1 MIKSWETLPSKMRVP
16 GRGQHVVDPGVCDGV
31 GVSSLGVGRRGV
43 WKVGLLPVLQNG
55 EVPLGRT

>member
-1 MIKSWETLPSKMRVP
+1 MRVP

-55 EVPLGRT
+55 EVPLGRM